1 MLNIKVL
8 GPGCSNCYVLEGLVI
23 AAVQVLNDQKPQLFE
38 GVEVTLD
45 HLTEQS
51 DFRKYRVMFTPG
63 LVINEKLIA
72 AGRIPSALE
81 VMAAIEQHLTTNGQ
95 PPPEGGKPA

>member
-23 AAVQVLNDQKPQLFE
+23 AAVQVLSDQKPHLFD
-38 GVEVTLD
+38 GVEATLE
-45 HLTEQS
+45 HLTEPS
-51 DFRKYRVMFTPG
+51 DFRKYRVLFTPG

-72 AGRIPSALE
+72 AGRLPSALE
-81 VMAAIEQHLTTNGQ
+81 IMDAIEKQLADSAQ
-95 PPPEGGKPA
+95 PAQSERQPA